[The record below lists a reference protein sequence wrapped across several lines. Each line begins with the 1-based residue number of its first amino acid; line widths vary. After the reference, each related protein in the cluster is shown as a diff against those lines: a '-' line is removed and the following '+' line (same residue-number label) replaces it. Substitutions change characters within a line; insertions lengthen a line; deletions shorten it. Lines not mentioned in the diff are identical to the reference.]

1 MALLH
6 TIVRFI
12 EGVTESV
19 WPVKASKDLPTSIQS
34 VVPSRLT
41 VVMDV
46 LVALLEIRAVM
57 GLMEEIRW

>member
-1 MALLH
+1 MDIWH

-19 WPVKASKDLPTSIQS
+19 CPVNAKRDLPTSIQS
-34 VVPSRLT
+34 VVPSKFT

-46 LVALLEIRAVM
+46 LTALVEISAVT
-57 GLMEEIRW
+57 GLVEDILW